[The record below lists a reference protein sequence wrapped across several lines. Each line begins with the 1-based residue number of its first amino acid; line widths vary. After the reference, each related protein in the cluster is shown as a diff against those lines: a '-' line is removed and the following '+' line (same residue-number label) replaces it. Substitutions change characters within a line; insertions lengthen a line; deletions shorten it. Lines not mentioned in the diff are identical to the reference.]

1 MKHIAEIGHYKAG
14 NSRLEVVDLT
24 DLEVTVNEN
33 TAVFVGCTTVT
44 SQIRGQA
51 ASDSYHIGR
60 AYLTQ
65 SARWRLVA
73 SQRDRVAKPN
83 VRAANHARRAAA

>member
-1 MKHIAEIGHYKAG
+1 MKRIVGIGTYKAG

-33 TAVFVGCTTVT
+33 TAIFVGCTTVT
-44 SQIRGQA
+44 SQIKGQA
-51 ASDSYHIGR
+51 TSNSYQIGR

-65 SARWRLVA
+65 RSRWRLVA
-73 SQRDRVAKPN
+73 SQRDRVAKRN
-83 VRAANHARRAAA
+83 MIAANHVRRASA